1 MIAPEIVVV
10 GSYNRDVVLVVAH
23 LPAPGETC
31 LSLDRR
37 ESPGGKGSN
46 QAVQAARC
54 GARVAMV
61 AAIGTDAAGDDAV
74 GVWAAAGIDAM
85 AAPRLADHGTGM
97 AVILV
102 DAKAENSIVVDPG
115 ANARLGPSHV
125 ERAAPLIASA
135 KLVLAQLETPVAA
148 TKRAF
153 EIARQA
159 GVLTAL
165 NAAPAPDAMDSEM
178 LALTD
183 VLFVNEVEALAL
195 TGQADPVGAAAILL
209 ARVGL
214 AVVVT
219 LGKEG
224 AVLLCRDQAPLA
236 RPAHRIEAVDTTG
249 AGDAF
254 IGAFAAS
261 LARSSD
267 FDQAMAWGLAA
278 GALACT
284 AIGAVTSFADEAR
297 IARLLRPQA

>member
-1 MIAPEIVVV
+1 MPAPEIVVV
-10 GSYNRDVVLVVAH
+10 GSYNQDVVLVVAH

-61 AAIGTDAAGDDAV
+61 AAIGIDAAGDDALA
-74 GVWAAAGIDAM
+74 VWARAGIDAT

-102 DAKAENSIVVDPG
+102 DARAENSIVVDPG
-115 ANARLGPSHV
+115 ANAQLSPSHV
-125 ERAAPLIASA
+125 AAAAPLIASA
-135 KLVLAQLETPVAA
+135 KLVLGQLETPVAA

-153 EIARQA
+153 EIAREA

-165 NAAPAPDAMDSEM
+165 NAAPAPDAMDGDM

-183 VLFVNEVEALAL
+183 ILFVNEIEALAL
-195 TGQADPVGAAAILL
+195 TGQADPVAAGATLL
-209 ARVGL
+209 AKVGV

-224 AVLLCRDQAPLA
+224 AVLLRRDQAPLA

-261 LARSSD
+261 LAKSGD
-267 FDQAMAWGLAA
+267 FDHAMAWGLGA

-284 AIGAVTSFADEAR
+284 AMGAVTSFADEPR
-297 IARLLRPQA
+297 IARLLRLQA